1 MAQQETWRAGFGRIL
16 VIGTLGSVA
25 YLSYETYGAL
35 DYALAHLGVT
45 AFGISFFAYHW
56 KAWRIRR
63 LSTVDFD
70 RVDTMKGDQFE
81 HFLAG
86 LMRAK
91 GYDVE
96 LTPYVGDYGADLV
109 LKERGKKIV
118 VQAKRYQSSVG
129 VKAVQEIIPA
139 MNVYGADEAWVVTNS
154 YFTKQA
160 LTLAKAN
167 RVKMVDRPLLKKRVQ
182 SVQSK

>member
-1 MAQQETWRAGFGRIL
+1 
-16 VIGTLGSVA
+16 
-25 YLSYETYGAL
+25 
-35 DYALAHLGVT
+35 
-45 AFGISFFAYHW
+45 
-56 KAWRIRR
+56 
-63 LSTVDFD
+63 
-70 RVDTMKGDQFE
+70 
-81 HFLAG
+81 
-86 LMRAK
+86 MRAK

-167 RVKMVDRPLLKKRVQ
+167 RVKMVDRPLLKKWVQ